1 MPGKLFIV
9 STPIG
14 NLGDISHRAIEVL
27 SAADLIAC
35 EDTRRT
41 RKLLQHLGVRTRLV
55 SYHEHNEEKR
65 ESEILGRLQSGESV
79 ALVSD
84 AGTPCISD
92 PGYRLVRAARSIGA
106 KVTVIPG
113 PTAFVA
119 AVVLSGLPTDSIFF
133 GGFLPSRSSQ
143 RRKRLEEVRTLA
155 ATLVFFEAPHR
166 IVAALEDAA
175 AILGN
180 RPAAA
185 VREITKLHEEVI
197 TGDLTSLLC
206 HFRSI
211 PPRGEFVLVFGRPV
225 NENQPQTE
233 TPRSLSDRVKD
244 LIATGLDRRA
254 ALKTAAKEFGLSR
267 AEAYRQLQQSGE

>member
-14 NLGDISHRAIEVL
+14 NLGDISRRAIEVL
-27 SAADLIAC
+27 SSADLIAC

-41 RKLLQHLGVRTRLV
+41 LKLLRHYGIRARLV

-65 ESEILGRLQSGESV
+65 ESELLGRLRSGESV

-92 PGYRLVRAARSIGA
+92 PGYRLVRAARRIGA
-106 KVTVIPG
+106 EVTVIPG

-119 AVVLSGLPTDSIFF
+119 AAVLSGLPTDSIFF
-133 GGFLPSRSSQ
+133 GGFLPSRGSQ
-143 RRKRLEEVRTLA
+143 RRKRLEEVRTLD
-155 ATLVFFEAPHR
+155 ATLIFYEAPHR
-166 IVAALEDAA
+166 IIAALEDAA

-185 VREITKLHEEVI
+185 VREITKLHEDAV
-197 TGDLTSLLC
+197 TGDISSLLC
-206 HFRSI
+206 HFRDNT
-211 PPRGEFVLVFGRPV
+211 PRGEFVLVFGRPV
-225 NENQPQTE
+225 NENQGQNEKPL
-233 TPRSLSDRVKD
+233 SLSDRVKG
-244 LIATGLDRRA
+244 LIEAGLDRRA

-267 AEAYRQLQQSGE
+267 AEAYRQLQQLGE